1 MGVGGTQV
9 SGKNGYY
16 NITLKNTVPAVLPYT
31 GSLGTII
38 FTVIGTIFIVVS
50 IIFLIIYR
58 KRKIITN

>member
-31 GSLGTII
+31 GSFGTII
-38 FTVIGTIFIVVS
+38 LTIIGTIFIVTS
-50 IIFLIIYR
+50 IVFLILYR
-58 KRKIITN
+58 KRKISIN